1 MFSELFLW
9 FLKIFF
15 GRSFERAIMITE
27 SGVMDVGWIE
37 DLEVTTEQNGKSATE
52 LQIENELP
60 IDRWIDIAYDE
71 NGDEI
76 ADDETEMLQAQEAI
90 RMEFT
95 SIPAIQPD
103 TNPHRRILKR
113 ELQAEALK
121 RLESSARTEQE
132 FTAVTEWWDRLDR
145 NRERRER
152 SYEISRG
159 DVPLEHE
166 MSQDGSC
173 FPRWLANPTFRQIC
187 RGNFWDYFACCPFEM
202 HNLTAKEYIREIVM
216 NLKLEHKEILFF
228 LGIRLY
234 SPKKLA
240 ALRGQTD
247 RNVRKVR
254 DVVRRKI
261 QRKLYTALMARR
273 QNGASMTLQEKEF
286 MAQYESAQAAKKM
299 SIAKEDTDESVI

>member
-1 MFSELFLW
+1 MMAEC
-9 FLKIFF
+9 
-15 GRSFERAIMITE
+15 E
-27 SGVMDVGWIE
+27 VMDVDWME
-37 DLEVTTEQNGKSATE
+37 EFEAVHDH
-52 LQIENELP
+52 NELP
-60 IDRWIDIAYDE
+60 SDRWIDIAYDE

-76 ADDETEMLQAQEAI
+76 ADDNAELLQAQEAV

-95 SIPAIQPD
+95 SIPDVRPD
-103 TNPHRRILKR
+103 VNIHRRILKR

-187 RGNFWDYFACCPFEM
+187 RGNFWDYFAYCLFEM

-261 QRKLYTALMARR
+261 QRKLYAALVTRK

-286 MAQYESAQAAKKM
+286 LAQYESEQLTKKALM
-299 SIAKEDTDESVI
+299 AKENADESVI

>member
-1 MFSELFLW
+1 MLFSELFLCG
-9 FLKIFF
+9 LKIFF
-15 GRSFERAIMITE
+15 RRCFERAIMMAE
-27 SGVMDVGWIE
+27 SEVMDVDWMEKQDNERIQSDE
-37 DLEVTTEQNGKSATE
+37 LVADFVPEAEQD
-52 LQIENELP
+52 
-60 IDRWIDIAYDE
+60 IDRWIDIVYDE

-76 ADDETEMLQAQEAI
+76 TDDNAELLQAQEAV

-95 SIPAIQPD
+95 PIPAAQPD
-103 TNPHRRILKR
+103 ANIHRRILKR

-152 SYEISRG
+152 SYEIGRG

-187 RGNFWDYFACCPFEM
+187 RGNFWDYFAYCLFEM

-228 LGIRLY
+228 LGIQLY

-254 DVVRRKI
+254 DVVQRKI
-261 QRKLYTALMARR
+261 QRKLYAALMDRR

-286 MAQYESAQAAKKM
+286 LAQYESAQAAKTKV
-299 SIAKEDTDESVI
+299 AKEGENA

>member
-1 MFSELFLW
+1 M
-9 FLKIFF
+9 K
-15 GRSFERAIMITE
+15 R
-27 SGVMDVGWIE
+27 
-37 DLEVTTEQNGKSATE
+37 Q
-52 LQIENELP
+52 
-60 IDRWIDIAYDE
+60 
-71 NGDEI
+71 
-76 ADDETEMLQAQEAI
+76 QEASDCQ
-90 RMEFT
+90 RSHFAT
-95 SIPAIQPD
+95 RQGGFFD
-103 TNPHRRILKR
+103 NLR

-121 RLESSARTEQE
+121 RLETSARTEQD

-152 SYEISRG
+152 SYEISRV

-187 RGNFWDYFACCPFEM
+187 RGNFWDYFAYCLFEM
-202 HNLTAKEYIREIVM
+202 HNLTAKEYIREIVI

-254 DVVRRKI
+254 DVVQRKI
-261 QRKLYTALMARR
+261 RRKLYAALVTRK

-286 MAQYESAQAAKKM
+286 LAQYESEQLTKKALM
-299 SIAKEDTDESVI
+299 AKENADESVI

>member
-1 MFSELFLW
+1 MMAEC
-9 FLKIFF
+9 
-15 GRSFERAIMITE
+15 E
-27 SGVMDVGWIE
+27 VMDVNWME
-37 DLEVTTEQNGKSATE
+37 EFETVHEQ
-52 LQIENELP
+52 NELP
-60 IDRWIDIAYDE
+60 SDRWIDISYDE

-76 ADDETEMLQAQEAI
+76 ADDNAELLQAQEAI

-95 SIPAIQPD
+95 STPD
-103 TNPHRRILKR
+103 VRPDENIHRRILKR

-132 FTAVTEWWDRLDR
+132 FTAVTEWWNRLDR

-187 RGNFWDYFACCPFEM
+187 RGNFWDYFACCLFEM

-261 QRKLYTALMARR
+261 QRKLYAVLVTRK

-286 MAQYESAQAAKKM
+286 MAQYESAQLQKQR
-299 SIAKEDTDESVI
+299 

>member
-1 MFSELFLW
+1 MMAEC
-9 FLKIFF
+9 
-15 GRSFERAIMITE
+15 E
-27 SGVMDVGWIE
+27 VMDVVWME
-37 DLEVTTEQNGKSATE
+37 EFETVHEQNEFPS
-52 LQIENELP
+52 
-60 IDRWIDIAYDE
+60 DRWIDIAYDE

-76 ADDETEMLQAQEAI
+76 ADDNAELLQAQEAV

-103 TNPHRRILKR
+103 TNLHRRILKR

-152 SYEISRG
+152 SYEIGRG

-166 MSQDGSC
+166 MSQDGNC

-187 RGNFWDYFACCPFEM
+187 RGNFWDYFAYCLFEM

-261 QRKLYTALMARR
+261 
-273 QNGASMTLQEKEF
+273 
-286 MAQYESAQAAKKM
+286 
-299 SIAKEDTDESVI
+299 

>member
-1 MFSELFLW
+1 LFSELFLW
-9 FLKIFF
+9 SSKIFF

-27 SGVMDVGWIE
+27 SGVMDVGWMDE
-37 DLEVTTEQNGKSATE
+37 QGNDRTQNGE
-52 LQIENELP
+52 LVADFVSNAEQD
-60 IDRWIDIAYDE
+60 IDRWIDVAYDE
-71 NGDEI
+71 DGNELADEEI
-76 ADDETEMLQAQEAI
+76 DQLQTQESI

-103 TNPHRRILKR
+103 TNLHRRILKR

-132 FTAVTEWWDRLDR
+132 FTTVTEWWDRLDR

-152 SYEISRG
+152 TYEVCRG

-187 RGNFWDYFACCPFEM
+187 RGNFWDYFAYCLFEM

-234 SPKKLA
+234 SPKKLS

-261 QRKLYTALMARR
+261 QRKLYAALMARR

-299 SIAKEDTDESVI
+299 SIAKEDADESVI

>member
-1 MFSELFLW
+1 MMAESE
-9 FLKIFF
+9 
-15 GRSFERAIMITE
+15 
-27 SGVMDVGWIE
+27 VMDVDWME
-37 DLEVTTEQNGKSATE
+37 EFETVHEQ
-52 LQIENELP
+52 NELP
-60 IDRWIDIAYDE
+60 SDRWIDIAYDE

-76 ADDETEMLQAQEAI
+76 ADDNAELLQAQESI

-95 SIPAIQPD
+95 SIPDVRPD
-103 TNPHRRILKR
+103 ESIHRRILKR

-121 RLESSARTEQE
+121 RLETSARTEQE
-132 FTAVTEWWDRLDR
+132 FSAVTEWWDRLDR

-152 SYEISRG
+152 SYEVCRG

-173 FPRWLANPTFRQIC
+173 LPRWLAIPTFRQIC
-187 RGNFWDYFACCPFEM
+187 RGNFWDYFAYCLFEM

-234 SPKKLA
+234 SPKKLTS
-240 ALRGQTD
+240 LRGQTD

-261 QRKLYTALMARR
+261 QRKLYAVLVTRK

-286 MAQYESAQAAKKM
+286 LAQYESAQTAKKTK
-299 SIAKEDTDESVI
+299 IAKEDVDESVI

>member
-1 MFSELFLW
+1 VDWMEE
-9 FLKIFF
+9 
-15 GRSFERAIMITE
+15 FEA
-27 SGVMDVGWIE
+27 VHDH
-37 DLEVTTEQNGKSATE
+37 
-52 LQIENELP
+52 NELP
-60 IDRWIDIAYDE
+60 SDRWIDIAYDE

-76 ADDETEMLQAQEAI
+76 ADDNAELLQAQEAV

-95 SIPAIQPD
+95 SIPDVRPD
-103 TNPHRRILKR
+103 VNIHRRILKR

-187 RGNFWDYFACCPFEM
+187 RGNFWDYFAYCLFEM

-261 QRKLYTALMARR
+261 QRKLYAALVTRK
-273 QNGASMTLQEKEF
+273 QNGVSMTLQEKEF
-286 MAQYESAQAAKKM
+286 LTQYESAQAAKKM

>member
-1 MFSELFLW
+1 M
-9 FLKIFF
+9 
-15 GRSFERAIMITE
+15 AE
-27 SGVMDVGWIE
+27 SGVMDVDWME
-37 DLEVTTEQNGKSATE
+37 EFETVHEQ
-52 LQIENELP
+52 NELP
-60 IDRWIDIAYDE
+60 SDRWIDIAYDE

-76 ADDETEMLQAQEAI
+76 ANDDAELRQAQEAI

-95 SIPAIQPD
+95 SIPAAQPD
-103 TNPHRRILKR
+103 TNLHRRILKR

-121 RLESSARTEQE
+121 RLETSARTEQE
-132 FTAVTEWWDRLDR
+132 FSAVTEWWDRLDR

-173 FPRWLANPTFRQIC
+173 FPRWLVNPTFRQIC
-187 RGNFWDYFACCPFEM
+187 RGNFWDYFAYCLFEM

-228 LGIRLY
+228 LDIRLY
-234 SPKKLA
+234 SPQKLA

-261 QRKLYTALMARR
+261 QRKLHVALMDRR

-286 MAQYESAQAAKKM
+286 MAQYESAQSVKTT
-299 SIAKEDTDESVI
+299 IAKEDADESVI

>member
-1 MFSELFLW
+1 MMAEC
-9 FLKIFF
+9 
-15 GRSFERAIMITE
+15 E
-27 SGVMDVGWIE
+27 VMDVNWME
-37 DLEVTTEQNGKSATE
+37 EFETVHEQ
-52 LQIENELP
+52 NELP
-60 IDRWIDIAYDE
+60 SDRWIDISYDE

-76 ADDETEMLQAQEAI
+76 ADDNAELLQAQEAI

-95 SIPAIQPD
+95 STPD
-103 TNPHRRILKR
+103 VRPDENIHRRILKR

-132 FTAVTEWWDRLDR
+132 FTAVTEWWNRLDR

-261 QRKLYTALMARR
+261 QRKLHVALMDRR
-273 QNGASMTLQEKEF
+273 QNGASMTLQEKAFIE
-286 MAQYESAQAAKKM
+286 QYEAAQTAKKM
-299 SIAKEDTDESVI
+299 SIAKEDADESVV

>member
-1 MFSELFLW
+1 MMAESE
-9 FLKIFF
+9 
-15 GRSFERAIMITE
+15 
-27 SGVMDVGWIE
+27 VVDVDWME
-37 DLEVTTEQNGKSATE
+37 EQDNECTQNDE
-52 LQIENELP
+52 LVGNFVPETAQD

-76 ADDETEMLQAQEAI
+76 ADDNAELLQAQESI
-90 RMEFT
+90 RMKFT
-95 SIPAIQPD
+95 SIPDVRPD
-103 TNPHRRILKR
+103 ENIHRRILKR

-159 DVPLEHE
+159 DVHLEHE

-173 FPRWLANPTFRQIC
+173 FPRWLTNPTFRQIC
-187 RGNFWDYFACCPFEM
+187 RGNFWDYFAYCLFEM

-261 QRKLYTALMARR
+261 QRKLYAVLVTRK

-286 MAQYESAQAAKKM
+286 MAQYESEQFTKKALM
-299 SIAKEDTDESVI
+299 AKENADD

>member
-1 MFSELFLW
+1 MM
-9 FLKIFF
+9 
-15 GRSFERAIMITE
+15 AE
-27 SGVMDVGWIE
+27 SGVMDVDWME
-37 DLEVTTEQNGKSATE
+37 EFETVHEQ
-52 LQIENELP
+52 NELP
-60 IDRWIDIAYDE
+60 SDRWIDIAYDE

-76 ADDETEMLQAQEAI
+76 ADDNAELLQAQEAV

-103 TNPHRRILKR
+103 TNLHRRILKR

-152 SYEISRG
+152 IYEISRG

-173 FPRWLANPTFRQIC
+173 FPRWLANPTFRQIS
-187 RGNFWDYFACCPFEM
+187 RGNFWDYFAYCLFEM
-202 HNLTAKEYIREIVM
+202 HNLTAKEYIREIIM

-261 QRKLYTALMARR
+261 QRKLYAVLVTRK
-273 QNGASMTLQEKEF
+273 QNGASMTLQEKAFIE
-286 MAQYESAQAAKKM
+286 QYEAAQTTKKM
-299 SIAKEDTDESVI
+299 SIAKEDADESVV

>member
-1 MFSELFLW
+1 
-9 FLKIFF
+9 
-15 GRSFERAIMITE
+15 
-27 SGVMDVGWIE
+27 
-37 DLEVTTEQNGKSATE
+37 
-52 LQIENELP
+52 
-60 IDRWIDIAYDE
+60 
-71 NGDEI
+71 
-76 ADDETEMLQAQEAI
+76 
-90 RMEFT
+90 MEFT
-95 SIPAIQPD
+95 STPD
-103 TNPHRRILKR
+103 VRPDENIHRRILKR
-113 ELQAEALK
+113 ELQVEALK

-132 FTAVTEWWDRLDR
+132 FTTVTEWWDRLDR
-145 NRERRER
+145 NRERPER

-173 FPRWLANPTFRQIC
+173 LPSWLANPTFRQIC
-187 RGNFWDYFACCPFEM
+187 RGNFWDYFAYCLFEM

-261 QRKLYTALMARR
+261 QRKLYAVLVTRK

-286 MAQYESAQAAKKM
+286 LTQYGSTQTTKKTK
-299 SIAKEDTDESVI
+299 IAKEDADESVV

>member
-1 MFSELFLW
+1 MM
-9 FLKIFF
+9 
-15 GRSFERAIMITE
+15 AE
-27 SGVMDVGWIE
+27 SGVMDVDWME
-37 DLEVTTEQNGKSATE
+37 EFETVHEQ
-52 LQIENELP
+52 NELP
-60 IDRWIDIAYDE
+60 SDRWIDIAYDE

-76 ADDETEMLQAQEAI
+76 ADDNAELLQAQESI

-95 SIPAIQPD
+95 SIPDVRPD
-103 TNPHRRILKR
+103 ESIHRRILKR

-121 RLESSARTEQE
+121 RLETSARTEQE
-132 FTAVTEWWDRLDR
+132 FSAVTEWWDRLDR

-152 SYEISRG
+152 SYEVCRG

-173 FPRWLANPTFRQIC
+173 LPRWLAIPTFRQIC
-187 RGNFWDYFACCPFEM
+187 RGNFWDYFAYCLFEM

-234 SPKKLA
+234 SPKKLTS
-240 ALRGQTD
+240 LRGQTD

-261 QRKLYTALMARR
+261 QRKLYAVLVTRK

-286 MAQYESAQAAKKM
+286 LAQYESAQTAKKTK
-299 SIAKEDTDESVI
+299 IAKEDVDESVI

>member
-1 MFSELFLW
+1 M
-9 FLKIFF
+9 
-15 GRSFERAIMITE
+15 AE
-27 SGVMDVGWIE
+27 SGVMGVDWMEKQGNECIQSDELVADFVPE
-37 DLEVTTEQNGKSATE
+37 TERN
-52 LQIENELP
+52 

-76 ADDETEMLQAQEAI
+76 ADDNAELLQAQESI

-95 SIPAIQPD
+95 SIPDVRPD
-103 TNPHRRILKR
+103 ESIHRQILKR

-132 FTAVTEWWDRLDR
+132 FTTVTEWWDRLDR

-152 SYEISRG
+152 SYEISLG

-187 RGNFWDYFACCPFEM
+187 RGNFWDYFAYCLFEM

-261 QRKLYTALMARR
+261 QRKLYVALMDRR
-273 QNGASMTLQEKEF
+273 QDGASMTLQEKAFIE
-286 MAQYESAQAAKKM
+286 QYEAAQTAKKM
-299 SIAKEDTDESVI
+299 SIAKEDADESVV

>member
-1 MFSELFLW
+1 MDWMEKQGNERIQSDELVADFVP
-9 FLKIFF
+9 
-15 GRSFERAIMITE
+15 E
-27 SGVMDVGWIE
+27 
-37 DLEVTTEQNGKSATE
+37 TEQN
-52 LQIENELP
+52 

-76 ADDETEMLQAQEAI
+76 ADDNAEFLQAQESI

-103 TNPHRRILKR
+103 TNPHRQILKR

-152 SYEISRG
+152 SYEIGRG

-187 RGNFWDYFACCPFEM
+187 RGNFWDYFAYCLFEM

-240 ALRGQTD
+240 SLRGQTD

-254 DVVRRKI
+254 DVVQRKI
-261 QRKLYTALMARR
+261 QRKLYVALMDRR
-273 QNGASMTLQEKEF
+273 QNGASMTLQEKAFIE
-286 MAQYESAQAAKKM
+286 QYESAQTAKKM
-299 SIAKEDTDESVI
+299 SIAKEDADESVV

>member
-1 MFSELFLW
+1 
-9 FLKIFF
+9 
-15 GRSFERAIMITE
+15 MITE

-76 ADDETEMLQAQEAI
+76 ADDKVEMLQAQEAI

-95 SIPAIQPD
+95 PIPAAQPD
-103 TNPHRRILKR
+103 ANIHRRVLKR

-152 SYEISRG
+152 SYEIDRG

-173 FPRWLANPTFRQIC
+173 FPRWLANPTYRQIC
-187 RGNFWDYFACCPFEM
+187 RGHFWDYFAYCLFEM
-202 HNLTAKEYIREIVM
+202 HNLTSKEYIREIVM
-216 NLKLEHKEILFF
+216 NLKLEHKEILF
-228 LGIRLY
+228 LLC
-234 SPKKLA
+234 LM
-240 ALRGQTD
+240 
-247 RNVRKVR
+247 
-254 DVVRRKI
+254 
-261 QRKLYTALMARR
+261 TALPTTVHFADFKQVYLLKNQFIREEAMD
-273 QNGASMTLQEKEF
+273 TLEYLKLFFLLRCQSLQK
-286 MAQYESAQAAKKM
+286 AKRDM
-299 SIAKEDTDESVI
+299 S